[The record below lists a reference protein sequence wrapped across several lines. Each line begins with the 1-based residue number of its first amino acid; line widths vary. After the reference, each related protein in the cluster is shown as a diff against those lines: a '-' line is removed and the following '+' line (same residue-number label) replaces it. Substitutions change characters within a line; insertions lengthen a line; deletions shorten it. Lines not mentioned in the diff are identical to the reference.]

1 MSANR
6 SVQAAQRRRAGPP
19 EGGMPGKGPQP
30 SINSA
35 QMFANQA
42 RPGQGPNIP
51 TGRLAGQQVSMQQQ
65 QMQQQQMQQQ
75 QMQQQQ
81 MQQQPKEGL
90 GSVTKMSIPQA
101 ITLITLRLGI
111 IESRLQN
118 LPEGMLYSSDS
129 GMNMG
134 IDPGVFESIMTRLD
148 ALEKRPA
155 SSTSNS
161 VQVANSDVGLLK
173 QQFETVK
180 QAVIQQ
186 KGSTTNLSK
195 ENVALKTQ
203 IDNLRKELTETK
215 ELLATL
221 QNLTMDNS
229 QKILDLSMGINS
241 DYQGTF
247 EDQMLQESLPTDSG
261 FTNLEDLNDENEIVG
276 TDLKQLI
283 ECELNNAEM

>member
-19 EGGMPGKGPQP
+19 DGGMPGKGPQP

-51 TGRLAGQQVSMQQQ
+51 TGRLAGQQASMQQQ

-81 MQQQPKEGL
+81 MQPREGL
-90 GSVTKMSIPQA
+90 SSVTKMSIPQA

-111 IESRLQN
+111 IESKLQN
-118 LPEGMLYSSDS
+118 HPEGMFSSSDS
-129 GMNMG
+129 G

-161 VQVANSDVGLLK
+161 GQVANSDMGLLK
-173 QQFETVK
+173 QQFETLK
-180 QAVIQQ
+180 QAVLQQ
-186 KGSTTNLSK
+186 KGSSTNLAK
-195 ENVALKTQ
+195 ENVTLKTQ
-203 IDNLRKELTETK
+203 IDNLRNELAETK

-229 QKILDLSMGINS
+229 QKILNLSMGINE
-241 DYQGTF
+241 DYEGTF
-247 EDQMLQESLPTDSG
+247 EDQMLQESIPTDSG
-261 FTNLEDLNDENEIVG
+261 FTNLEELNDENEIIG

-283 ECELNNAEM
+283 ENELNNTEM

>member
-51 TGRLAGQQVSMQQQ
+51 TGRLAGQQVS
-65 QMQQQQMQQQ
+65 MQQQQMQQQ